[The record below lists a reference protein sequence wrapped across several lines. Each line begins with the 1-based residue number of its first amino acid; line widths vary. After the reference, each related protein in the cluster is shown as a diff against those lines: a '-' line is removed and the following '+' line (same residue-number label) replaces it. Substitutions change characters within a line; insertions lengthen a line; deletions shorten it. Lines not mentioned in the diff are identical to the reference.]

1 MQKITTF
8 LWFDSQAEEA
18 ANFYASIFKNS
29 RILEVSRYGDGAPFP
44 AGTAMTVRY
53 ELDGQEF
60 IALNAGPQFKFNEA
74 ISLYVDCADQAEV
87 DYYWETL
94 VDGGEPSQCGWLKD
108 RYGLSWQII
117 PSELPT
123 LLGDPDPEKAQ
134 RATQAMFTM
143 TKIDVEALRRAH
155 AGS

>member
-117 PSELPT
+117 PSELPK
-123 LLGDPDPEKAQ
+123 LLGDPDPERAQ

>member
-8 LWFDSQAEEA
+8 LWFDDQAEEA
-18 ANFYASIFKNS
+18 ANFYTSIFKNS

-44 AGTAMTVRY
+44 AGTALTVRY
-53 ELDGQEF
+53 QLAGQEF
-60 IALNAGPQFKFNEA
+60 IALNAGPQFTFNEA

-87 DYYWETL
+87 DYFWDRL
-94 VDGGEPSQCGWLKD
+94 VEGGEPSQCGWLKD

-117 PSELPT
+117 PRELPK

-143 TKIDVEALRRAH
+143 TRIDVDALRKAH
-155 AGS
+155 AGA

>member
-8 LWFDSQAEEA
+8 LWFDDQAEEA
-18 ANFYASIFKNS
+18 ATFYTSIFKDS
-29 RILEVSRYGDGAPFP
+29 RILEISRYGEGAPFP
-44 AGTAMTVRY
+44 AGTALTVRY
-53 ELDGQEF
+53 QLDGQEF

-87 DYYWETL
+87 DYYWDSL

-117 PSELPT
+117 PRELQR
-123 LLGDPDPEKAQ
+123 LLSDPDPAKAQ
-134 RATQAMFTM
+134 RATAAMFTM
-143 TKIDVEALRRAH
+143 TKIDLEALRKAH
-155 AGS
+155 GGE